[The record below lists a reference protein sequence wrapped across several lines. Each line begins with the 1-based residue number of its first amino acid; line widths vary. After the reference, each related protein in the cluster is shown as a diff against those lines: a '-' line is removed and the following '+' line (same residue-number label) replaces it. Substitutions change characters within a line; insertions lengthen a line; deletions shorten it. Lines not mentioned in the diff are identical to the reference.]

1 MLRWYG
7 PPGVRL
13 TLKWT
18 MPVTLTLKSAA
29 KPWMFAS
36 PDEGFRPRSH
46 SVCGAPVLQFS
57 ATIAFAG
64 VRHGLAA
71 FTVTH
76 GLMSPRNDPTTTH
89 TTNRKTTT
97 HRSCGIRVRIRVLDT
112 EHVDDSRIEQ
122 SAGRITCGDTKA
134 GECVRYLPFGGL
146 VRKRR
151 QKSPA
156 GR

>member
-13 TLKWT
+13 TLKWA

-46 SVCGAPVLQFS
+46 SVSGAPVLQFS
-57 ATIAFAG
+57 ATIAFGG

-76 GLMSPRNDPTTTH
+76 GLTSPFNDPTTTH
-89 TTNRKTTT
+89 TTKRKTTT
-97 HRSCGIRVRIRVLDT
+97 RRSGCIRVRIRILET
-112 EHVDDSRIEQ
+112 EGLADLLRIEQ

-134 GECVRYLPFGGL
+134 GECVRYLAFRVL
-146 VRKRR
+146 VRKR
-151 QKSPA
+151 
-156 GR
+156 